1 MTNYAKNKTGE
12 IFKDISETVIDE
24 SVDKLNELLDMTNDE
39 LDSKLTDYGDQA
51 ALAITGVFDD
61 VITENAE
68 VAIQQLTTYINTAVE
83 NTMCLDAG
91 ETYETKKAEMIEWV
105 KQELT
110 TWGSQFTGDDLV
122 SIVKRE
128 AVNVIVSNSDMCIN
142 ELFNLV
148 EQSILSSNVGQDINS
163 ILNGSTTEDG
173 LDRLGGVVM
182 EKIDAIRDDIEKNI
196 NTATSKV
203 SEYKDKVF
211 DDIATSAANGA
222 DELKNTINGHI
233 DGIFG
238 SGENSIGNQNGNAT
252 GAAAFFSFGYS
263 DYLRLFLL
271 IGTFANEEKILLRTA
286 DVIQV
291 NMANCISGDENYL
304 LSNSAAY
311 VAIDADIQVKPTL
324 LALPVFAKVEENPIT
339 KSYWYTIEYS
349 GIAGY

>member
-1 MTNYAKNKTGE
+1 M
-12 IFKDISETVIDE
+12 
-24 SVDKLNELLDMTNDE
+24 
-39 LDSKLTDYGDQA
+39 
-51 ALAITGVFDD
+51 
-61 VITENAE
+61 
-68 VAIQQLTTYINTAVE
+68 
-83 NTMCLDAG
+83 
-91 ETYETKKAEMIEWV
+91 
-105 KQELT
+105 
-110 TWGSQFTGDDLV
+110 
-122 SIVKRE
+122 
-128 AVNVIVSNSDMCIN
+128 
-142 ELFNLV
+142 
-148 EQSILSSNVGQDINS
+148 SSNVGQDINS